1 MLGAPPNYTPTETF
15 TPLSGETIT
24 LPSPAVEPNYMAQAA
39 DILASD
45 PTASATFNIGEK
57 GITEAA
63 ARKATQEAATRPFQ
77 ERLIEGAVSQSRS
90 FCSFFCIFII

>member
-1 MLGAPPNYTPTETF
+1 
-15 TPLSGETIT
+15 
-24 LPSPAVEPNYMAQAA
+24 MAQAA

-63 ARKATQEAATRPFQ
+63 AR
-77 ERLIEGAVSQSRS
+77 
-90 FCSFFCIFII
+90 